1 MHTDFVIS
9 QADGRPMY
17 LQLIEQIKRKIAV
30 GDWTPGQEIPS
41 IRALAASTQVSVI
54 TVKRVYSD
62 LEREGVIVT
71 RQGRG
76 SFVADT
82 VGLGAELKDQEV
94 DTLVE
99 GLADL
104 SLALGLSLEELT
116 ERLRQARTK
125 ARKE

>member
-94 DTLVE
+94 ETLVE